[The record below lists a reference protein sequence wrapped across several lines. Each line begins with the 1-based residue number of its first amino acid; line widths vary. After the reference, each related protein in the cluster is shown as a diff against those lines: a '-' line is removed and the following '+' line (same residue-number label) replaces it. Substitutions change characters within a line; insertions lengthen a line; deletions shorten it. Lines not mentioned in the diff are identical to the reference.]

1 MLLSLS
7 RRNIAISP
15 PGLATMFPPLGVFGD
30 VAKGIMT
37 IVIAI
42 VLPGFVLLRVAVM
55 VVVAMTFDST
65 VALAF
70 AFTSSVSFAGPCAR
84 ATPLNNN
91 DPTIDTDK
99 IFAMGSILSSYFRTD
114 AGKFK

>member
-1 MLLSLS
+1 
-7 RRNIAISP
+7 
-15 PGLATMFPPLGVFGD
+15 MFPPLGVFGY

-65 VALAF
+65 VAVAVTLALRLF
-70 AFTSSVSFAGPCAR
+70 LVCPRFRFHFFSQFRR
-84 ATPLNNN
+84 ALRKGNS
-91 DPTIDTDK
+91 
-99 IFAMGSILSSYFRTD
+99 AQQ
-114 AGKFK
+114 